1 MTGGDSLAAMAQSR
15 SRFTIQFLSPFLAQ
29 KVFCDYADY
38 ASSPINRTFQLLAG
52 LEMLTLSSFRAPH
65 KLIQEGFLCERIC
78 SYLNC
83 CME

>member
-52 LEMLTLSSFRAPH
+52 LEMLTLSSELHISLSRKVSFASVSAA
-65 KLIQEGFLCERIC
+65 I
-78 SYLNC
+78 
-83 CME
+83 